1 MFKDGVNL
9 EDGLIDMCPPHLAN
23 TQEIQF
29 IEMLKYQQLSKREKQ
44 IQQLREANAQL

>member
-9 EDGLIDMCPPHLAN
+9 EDGLIDMCPPHMGN
-23 TQEIQF
+23 IHEKQF

-44 IQQLREANAQL
+44 IQQLRESNAQL